1 MTVDWKGISLKE
13 LAALVSTAL
22 RDDGID
28 ALLVGGACVSLY
40 TNNRYQSCDLDFV
53 THSPVKEIIPLMK
66 KIGFQREGTRHFTR
80 KDCPFFIEFVAPPAA
95 IGDAP
100 VTDRHVMRTKYGNIL
115 MLTASDSVKDRLA
128 AYFHWKD
135 PQSLEQAVL
144 IAKSRKVDM
153 EEIRRFSRDEG
164 FTEKYGSFEKRVL
177 RKRPS

>member
-1 MTVDWKGISLKE
+1 MTVNWERISLKE

-28 ALLVGGACVSLY
+28 AILVGGACVSLY
-40 TNNRYQSCDLDFV
+40 TNNRYQSFDLDFV
-53 THSPVKEIIPLMK
+53 THSPVKEVTPPMR
-66 KIGFQREGTRHFTR
+66 KIGFRRESTRHFTR

-153 EEIRRFSRDEG
+153 KEIRRFSREEG
-164 FTEKYGSFEKRVL
+164 FTDRYRNFEKRVL